1 MDNDIAIHV
10 EGVSKRFRLRQR
22 GSASLKSL
30 ALEVLRGRGGRQE
43 LWALRE
49 VSFDVPRGRTL
60 GIIGAN
66 GAGKSTL
73 LALLA
78 GTMAPTSGRMETR
91 GTVSSLLELGAGFH
105 PDLSGRENVYL
116 AGAIMGLTREQMRRR
131 FDAILAFADIGRF
144 IDEPVKHY
152 SSGMYVR
159 LGFAVAVE
167 VDPDILLIDEV
178 LAVGDVAFQKKCLR
192 RMAEFRE
199 QRKTMLIISH
209 DLHTIQSISDE
220 ILFLDHGQVKGMG
233 APQTVIDQYE
243 SFSLG
248 QAGTGMRREWGT
260 GEVMLQGATFTDD
273 AGEAETRFAWSQA
286 INVRLDYAV
295 RKAVGPCVFGF
306 AVSDEQGRLVC
317 GSNTQI
323 EGVEVPALGGRGTVH
338 LRLPELTLATGT
350 YLFSFSVHSADHSAN
365 YHRLDHAYAIV
376 VQAPRR
382 FEGCCYLPSEW
393 TFTTGREST

>member
-1 MDNDIAIHV
+1 MENDVAISV
-10 EGVSKRFRLRQR
+10 EGVSKRFRLRHR
-22 GSASLKSL
+22 GTPLLKSVVMDML
-30 ALEVLRGRGGRQE
+30 KGRSQAQE
-43 LWALRE
+43 LWALRD
-49 VSFDVPRGRTL
+49 VSFTVRKGKTL

-78 GTMAPTSGRMETR
+78 GTMTPTTGRIETL
-91 GTVSSLLELGAGFH
+91 GTMSSLLELGASFH
-105 PDLSGRENVYL
+105 PDLTGRENVYL
-116 AGAIMGLTREQMRRR
+116 AGAIMGMSRAQMRRR
-131 FDAILAFADIGRF
+131 FDDILAFADIGKF

-178 LAVGDVAFQKKCLR
+178 LAVGDVNFQKKCLR

-209 DLHTIQSISDE
+209 DLNTIQSVSDE

-233 APQTVIDQYE
+233 APKSVIDRYE
-243 SFSLG
+243 SSSLG
-248 QAGTGMRREWGT
+248 NAGAGLRREWGT
-260 GEVMLQGATFTDD
+260 GEVLLKGATFTTD
-273 AGEAETRFAWSQA
+273 AGQSTLHFDWGEA
-286 INVRLDYAV
+286 INIRLDYVV
-295 RKAVGPCVFGF
+295 RQAVGPSVFGY

-317 GSNTQI
+317 GSNTQL
-323 EGVEVPALGGRGTVH
+323 EGVVVPTLSGQGTLN
-338 LRLPELTLATGT
+338 LRLSQLALSTGN
-350 YLFSFSVHSADHSAN
+350 YLFSFAVHSADHSAH
-365 YHRLDHAYAIV
+365 YHRLDHAYAV
-376 VQAPRR
+376 AVQAPRR

-393 TFTTGREST
+393 RFEAGKES

>member
-1 MDNDIAIHV
+1 MDNDIAIDV
-10 EGVSKRFRLRQR
+10 EGVSKRFRLRHR
-22 GSASLKSL
+22 GTPSLKSL
-30 ALEVLRGRGGRQE
+30 VLDLFKGRSPAQE
-43 LWALRE
+43 LWALRDLTFA
-49 VSFDVPRGRTL
+49 VRKGRTL

-78 GTMAPTSGRMETR
+78 GTMTPTTGRIETQ

-105 PDLSGRENVYL
+105 PDLTGRENVYL
-116 AGAIMGLTREQMRRR
+116 AGAIMGLSREQMRRR
-131 FDAILAFADIGRF
+131 FDDILAFADIGRF

-167 VDPDILLIDEV
+167 VNPDILLVDEV

-220 ILFLDHGQVKGMG
+220 ILFLDHGLIKGMG

-248 QAGTGMRREWGT
+248 QAGTGLRREWGT
-260 GEVMLQGATFTDD
+260 GEVLLKGAAFAND
-273 AGEAETRFAWSQA
+273 AGLATTRFAWGDA
-286 INVRLDYAV
+286 INIRLDYEV
-295 RKAVGPCVFGF
+295 RQAVGPCVFGY

-323 EGVEVPALGGRGTVH
+323 EGAVVPALAGKGTVD
-338 LRLPELTLATGT
+338 LRLSQLTLATGT

-365 YHRLDHAYAIV
+365 YHRLDHAYAV
-376 VQAPRR
+376 AVQAPRR

-393 TFTTGREST
+393 RFEAGRES